1 MLKRNIFK
9 IIGSAMVFS
18 PFVMIASCNSTAVDN
33 KDDVTKDIKISQF
46 NISFATDGDP
56 TESYQ
61 RWFDFL
67 SVKKPEQDALVKKIK
82 DEIVMEDEEKALA
95 ERIAQIRNIAAI
107 IQANKPDVILLN
119 EFNNDGNGEDK
130 QIMKLFQDNF
140 LSHPQSMNSIDGGEL
155 LEPIVYPFYETY
167 ATNTGL
173 KSGMDLN
180 NDGLVDNVAEDAF
193 GFGFYHGHYAF
204 GVMSKY
210 EIDTANTRTFQE
222 FKWKDLPNAKIP
234 KIVEDNGKI
243 PPGMQVGDNWY
254 TDEEWDNFRL
264 SSKNHVD
271 VPIKV
276 KVGNTVEN
284 IHLLLS
290 HPTPPAFELG
300 GTNVNLERNLAEVQ
314 FWTDYINNNQAL
326 YDDNGVRGGID
337 GAKEKFVILGDL
349 NSDNLWGNTADKVG
363 EGIRSLIASDFVNK
377 SIVNGDHI
385 PKSKGGELETNS
397 NGHPKPETRTSVF
410 GLRVDWSLPSANLD
424 VIDSGVYWQ
433 AEGEK
438 GRLLFNDPRIGR
450 WGNSKEISS
459 DHRFVWSTIRLTS
472 K

>member
-1 MLKRNIFK
+1 MLKRNMFK

-18 PFVMIASCNSTAVDN
+18 PFALIASCNTTTNV
-33 KDDVTKDIKISQF
+33 KEDVTKDIKISQF

-67 SVKKPEQDALVKKIK
+67 SIKKPEQDTLVAKIR
-82 DEIVMEDEEKALA
+82 DAVPMSAEEKALA
-95 ERIAQIRNIAAI
+95 ERMAQIRNIAAI
-107 IQANKPDVILLN
+107 IQINRPDVILLN
-119 EFNNDGNGEDK
+119 EFNNDGNGQDK

-140 LSHPQSMNSIDGGEL
+140 LSHPQSINSIDGGDL
-155 LEPIVYPFYETY
+155 LEPIIYPFYETY

-173 KSGMDLN
+173 KSGMDLD
-180 NDGLVDNVAEDAF
+180 NDGMIDNSPEDAY

-204 GVMSKY
+204 GVMSMH
-210 EIDTANTRTFQE
+210 EIDRGNTRTFQE

-234 KIVEDNGKI
+234 KIIEDNGKI
-243 PPGMQVGDNWY
+243 PPGMQIGDNWY
-254 TDEEWDNFRL
+254 TDEEWNNLRL

-290 HPTPPAFELG
+290 HPTPPSFELG
-300 GTNVNLERNLAEVQ
+300 GTEANLERNLAEVQ
-314 FWTDYINNNQAL
+314 FWNEYINNNNAL
-326 YDDNGVRGGID
+326 YDDNGVAGGID
-337 GAKEKFVILGDL
+337 GSKEKFVILGDL
-349 NSDNLWGNTADKVG
+349 NSDNLFGNASGKVG
-363 EGIRSLIASDFVNK
+363 QGIRALTGSEFVNK
-377 SIVNGDHI
+377 SIVDGNLV
-385 PKSKGGELETNS
+385 PKSKGAELEVNTYN
-397 NGHPKPETRTSVF
+397 HPKPETRTSVF

-424 VIDSGVYWQ
+424 VINSGVYWQ

-438 GRLLFNDPRIGR
+438 GRLLFNDSRIGR